1 MKNIGLIVSSL
12 AAAAALAATALTATG
27 GAAQAA
33 SAQAASAQTRSARN
47 VNWGDVTIPGQLC
60 KVNGP
65 IKLQNGHATV
75 RHSGFG
81 MALDVLT
88 TTVTHGYLAHG
99 LPVTA
104 LQIWCDNTDGT
115 ADGQLVEG
123 IFVFDSPGGKAHL
136 LGTLTPQHKTSAMVH
151 IPYIAV
157 HRIEATG
164 HVAVT
169 EYFYNPANATCCP
182 SGHATTVWKWTGR
195 TFIPGRTQITSK

>member
-1 MKNIGLIVSSL
+1 VKNIRLIVSSL

-33 SAQAASAQTRSARN
+33 AAQTRSAHSAD
-47 VNWGDVTIPGQLC
+47 WGDVTIPGQLC
-60 KVNGP
+60 RVNGP
-65 IKLQNGHATV
+65 IKLHHAQATV

-88 TTVTHGYLAHG
+88 TAVTHGYLAHG

-104 LQIWCDNTDGT
+104 LQIWCDNTGGT
-115 ADGQLVEG
+115 ADGQLAEG

-157 HRIEATG
+157 HRIETTG

-182 SGHATTVWKWTGR
+182 SGRATTVWKWTGR

>member
-1 MKNIGLIVSSL
+1 VKNIRLIVSSL
-12 AAAAALAATALTATG
+12 AAAAALTATG
-27 GAAQAA
+27 GYSQ
-33 SAQAASAQTRSARN
+33 ASAQTLATQH
-47 VNWGDVTIPGQLC
+47 VNWGNVTIPGQLC
-60 KVNGP
+60 KVNGQ
-65 IKLQNGHATV
+65 IHLHNGHATV

-104 LQIWCDNTDGT
+104 LQIWCDNTGGT
-115 ADGQLVEG
+115 ADGQLAEG
-123 IFVFDSPGGKAHL
+123 IMVFDSPGGKAHL

-157 HRIEATG
+157 NRIETTG

-182 SGHATTVWKWTGR
+182 SGRATTLWKWTGR
-195 TFIPGRTQITSK
+195 TVIPGRTKITSG